1 MFELLRKLARD
12 CVGSSISTEMSLV
25 TSVTV
30 GALVM
35 GMGNFSATI
44 KKRFDV
50 ANETPALSMTALER
64 EQAAKEEERRA
75 KFEARQELIQKERA
89 ERRKQL
95 APLTDK

>member
-1 MFELLRKLARD
+1 MIELLRKLARD

-44 KKRFDV
+44 KKRFEV
-50 ANETPALSMTALER
+50 ANETQALSMTAIER
-64 EQAAKEEERRA
+64 EKAAEEADRRMKFEER
-75 KFEARQELIQKERA
+75 KEQLDKERA
-89 ERRKQL
+89 ERRGKL
-95 APLTDK
+95 DALSGR